1 MLRRTCHGRGPDRLP
16 ATDQPSQGVRG
27 VSGGEG
33 RPASLA
39 VKGSIMQC
47 AAGQNRRG
55 RRRVVG
61 SERPRGR
68 QAPGE
73 DGEGHGQ
80 LSTGRR
86 RGEEVLRE
94 GAKRRQVPITA
105 WPRAGGAESLGKP
118 AERLVAGFAGKPDA
132 ECVAVRIGLR
142 WNRNHT
148 ALAVVA
154 GWRTELGRARQA
166 AFAGGAVGP
175 APQSAV
181 GGHARQHAEEGARWA
196 LIALRRSRG
205 LI

>member
-1 MLRRTCHGRGPDRLP
+1 MLRSTCHGRGPDRLP
-16 ATDQPSQGVRG
+16 AADQPSQGVRG

-33 RPASLA
+33 RSAFVA
-39 VKGSIMQC
+39 VEGAIMQC
-47 AAGQNRRG
+47 AAGQNRCG
-55 RRRVVG
+55 RRRVVC

-73 DGEGHGQ
+73 EGEGHGQ

-94 GAKRRQVPITA
+94 GAKRGQVPITA

-142 WNRNHT
+142 WDRNHT
-148 ALAVVA
+148 TRAVVA
-154 GWRTELGRARQA
+154 GWRAELGRARQA
-166 AFAGGAVGP
+166 AFTGGTVGP
-175 APQSAV
+175 APQPAV

-196 LIALRRSRG
+196 FITLGRSRG